1 MNIREKI
8 SEIIE
13 RELNPIPNDKRDIN
27 HKFYYRDYRDN
38 LIYAMAPQHFQEYSK
53 ADGGELNSS
62 GRKPAKMASIASS
75 SAMTFN
81 LLGNQSLTVK
91 EGQRFSPGQYSI
103 TYEKQLYTLKKGSK
117 AANLDAFLKNEIER
131 EAIFCEM
138 KMLEWIGSPPAL
150 KASYLDPA
158 YYFCGDAYDVFHR
171 IALSLRRSEQA
182 NDKNAYPS
190 LFRQYDA
197 WQMFKH
203 TLAIYNATS
212 ESTVEEINQKAP
224 GSSMCGQFDK
234 ITLANIVFE
243 MDLSLI
249 ADPELRQKYSIAQE
263 CERRE
268 ADLFFK
274 TMLCQEY
281 GLLDLFR
288 RNCRVNFEICYLPA
302 SVFAQSLI
310 KTPAEWLTLRRYCC

>member
-1 MNIREKI
+1 MNIREII

-13 RELNPIPNDKRDIN
+13 RELNPIPNDKRDIY

-81 LLGNQSLTVK
+81 LLGNQSVTVK

-171 IALSLRRSEQA
+171 IALSLRRSEHA
-182 NDKNAYPS
+182 NDS
-190 LFRQYDA
+190 
-197 WQMFKH
+197 
-203 TLAIYNATS
+203 
-212 ESTVEEINQKAP
+212 
-224 GSSMCGQFDK
+224 
-234 ITLANIVFE
+234 
-243 MDLSLI
+243 
-249 ADPELRQKYSIAQE
+249 
-263 CERRE
+263 
-268 ADLFFK
+268 
-274 TMLCQEY
+274 
-281 GLLDLFR
+281 
-288 RNCRVNFEICYLPA
+288 
-302 SVFAQSLI
+302 FAQIIPSSSNI
-310 KTPAEWLTLRRYCC
+310 STSCFS